1 MEARWMADRLPSS
14 RPLLPRSTRP
24 TRGSLHGNGPIS
36 GYSMGAH
43 QSAELPR
50 NLRPGAAVG
59 ENSAAGADGGWRGD
73 RGTTSIATPHC
84 EKTSARASGCAGGVY
99 H

>member
-24 TRGSLHGNGPIS
+24 TRGSLHGNGSIP
-36 GYSMGAH
+36 GHTRGTH

-50 NLRPGAAVG
+50 ALRSGVAVG
-59 ENSAAGADGGWRGD
+59 KNSAARADGGWRGD
-73 RGTTSIATPHC
+73 RGVTSVVTPQW
-84 EKTSARASGCAGGVY
+84 EKTSARASGCAVGV
-99 H
+99 